1 MALQKLRE
9 FLDSRNIKYTV
20 ISHSRAFTAREIA
33 LTAHVPA
40 KEIAKSV
47 IVKADDR
54 FIMTVVPASDM
65 VDLKTLKKSLGA
77 ATAGLAVE
85 EDFKGMFPDCEPGAM
100 PPFGNLFN
108 MEVIVSDDLRENQQ
122 IAFNAGTHH
131 ELVKMAYKDFEQL
144 VQPRRAKVGVKR
156 KSHEDEGAE
165 YYG

>member
-9 FLDSRNIKYTV
+9 FLDSHNIKYTV

-40 KEIAKSV
+40 KEVAKTV
-47 IVKADDR
+47 VVKTDDR

-65 VDLKTLKKSLGA
+65 VDLKTLKKLLGA
-77 ATAGLAVE
+77 ATVSLAGE
-85 EDFKGMFPDCEPGAM
+85 EDFKDMFPDCEPGAM
-100 PPFGNLFN
+100 PPFGNLFD
-108 MEVIVSDDLRENQQ
+108 MEVIVSDDLQENQQ

-144 VQPRRAKVGVKR
+144 VQPRQANVGVRR
-156 KSHEDEGAE
+156 KSHEDESVE